1 MSSTASL
8 RSLRAVLAR
17 NIRHAR
23 EQRDWSQEYLAERS
37 GLTQVFVSRLET
49 AKAAATVD
57 TLEKLARA
65 FGEPAY
71 SLLQPLA
78 D

>member
-1 MSSTASL
+1 MSSS
-8 RSLRAVLAR
+8 RSPQPLRAILAR
-17 NIRHAR
+17 NIRQAR
-23 EQRDWSQEYLAERS
+23 TQRDWSQEYLAERS

-65 FGEPAY
+65 FGEPADA
-71 SLLQPLA
+71 LLRPLS

>member
-1 MSSTASL
+1 MSPSPFVQP
-8 RSLRAVLAR
+8 LRAILAR

-23 EQRDWSQEYLAERS
+23 TQRDWSQEYLAERS

-65 FGEPAY
+65 FGEPADA
-71 SLLQPLA
+71 LLRPLP

>member
-1 MSSTASL
+1 MSPSPFVQP
-8 RSLRAVLAR
+8 LRAILAR

-23 EQRDWSQEYLAERS
+23 TQRDWSQEYLAERS

-65 FGEPAY
+65 FGEPADA
-71 SLLQPLA
+71 LLRPPS

>member
-1 MSSTASL
+1 MSPSPFVQP
-8 RSLRAVLAR
+8 LRAILAR

-23 EQRDWSQEYLAERS
+23 TQRDWSQEHLAERS

-65 FGEPAY
+65 FGEPADA
-71 SLLQPLA
+71 LLRPPP

>member
-1 MSSTASL
+1 MSPSPSVQP
-8 RSLRAVLAR
+8 LRAILAR

-23 EQRDWSQEYLAERS
+23 TQRDWSQEYLAERS
-37 GLTQVFVSRLET
+37 GLTQVFISKLET
-49 AKAAATVD
+49 SKAAATVD

-65 FGEPAY
+65 FGEPADA
-71 SLLQPLA
+71 LLRPLL